1 MRKHKIIDTI
11 FLYDEIEMLHFRL
24 TELDEYVDEFVIMEC
39 EMDFKG
45 NPKPLNYL
53 ENIDLFKKWKDKIT
67 YLPTPSITF
76 NDVNT
81 IYESISFT
89 KKFNKVNDKIV
100 GKDDI
105 RFFQIITLI
114 GILLE
119 KPIGLDDL
127 ILISDVDEI
136 PDLSKVSSFKPQLK
150 FGVIVLRQTNFT
162 WTTKY
167 FDVIPNMGTIGFQF
181 NRLVTNPEIVYKAY
195 FNKLLPSNPDFE
207 IIDNGYHL
215 SHFYDLEKTISKLK
229 LLHNENSE
237 YDLSELDSRVRY
249 SYENLTSIKTNSN
262 EKIYN
267 LIDYDGK
274 LPKNIEGVG
283 LALENFSLFPNEQE
297 ILLAPGKLKLISID
311 NNFKYYHPDI
321 NAVKSIKKKYE
332 FEYIEPL
339 NKLEKLNKTTNNNT
353 NIYELPEH
361 FSLISNDP
369 EEKVIEF
376 YRSVPIINEMHYFK
390 LDKYVFQVF
399 YFNKAL
405 AYKKYYFNNK
415 SNCIHF

>member
-229 LLHNENSE
+229 LLHDENSE

-274 LPKNIEGVG
+274 LPKNIELLKNQTIGRLWDKKSLIILNHIGEYNDFGIEEMFDNICVINFTDNTQ
-283 LALENFSLFPNEQE
+283 LPYETELSEKTTYYNILKPLEIYYKTDDTFNLESFQKVFCVNDIKKIVRELLPIDQDLIVFSNNKNPTNNVVH
-297 ILLAPGKLKLISID
+297 PWRKVK
-311 NNFKYYHPDI
+311 NNFIYDLIKDI
-321 NAVKSIKKKYE
+321 
-332 FEYIEPL
+332 L
-339 NKLEKLNKTTNNNT
+339 
-353 NIYELPEH
+353 
-361 FSLISNDP
+361 
-369 EEKVIEF
+369 
-376 YRSVPIINEMHYFK
+376 
-390 LDKYVFQVF
+390 
-399 YFNKAL
+399 
-405 AYKKYYFNNK
+405 
-415 SNCIHF
+415 

>member
-76 NDVNT
+76 NDINT

-150 FGVIVLRQTNFT
+150 FGVIV
-162 WTTKY
+162 
-167 FDVIPNMGTIGFQF
+167 
-181 NRLVTNPEIVYKAY
+181 
-195 FNKLLPSNPDFE
+195 
-207 IIDNGYHL
+207 
-215 SHFYDLEKTISKLK
+215 
-229 LLHNENSE
+229 
-237 YDLSELDSRVRY
+237 
-249 SYENLTSIKTNSN
+249 
-262 EKIYN
+262 
-267 LIDYDGK
+267 
-274 LPKNIEGVG
+274 
-283 LALENFSLFPNEQE
+283 
-297 ILLAPGKLKLISID
+297 
-311 NNFKYYHPDI
+311 
-321 NAVKSIKKKYE
+321 
-332 FEYIEPL
+332 
-339 NKLEKLNKTTNNNT
+339 
-353 NIYELPEH
+353 
-361 FSLISNDP
+361 
-369 EEKVIEF
+369 
-376 YRSVPIINEMHYFK
+376 
-390 LDKYVFQVF
+390 
-399 YFNKAL
+399 
-405 AYKKYYFNNK
+405 
-415 SNCIHF
+415 

>member
-11 FLYDEIEMLHFRL
+11 FLYDEIEMLYFRL

-76 NDVNT
+76 NEINT
-81 IYESISFT
+81 IYKSISFT
-89 KKFNKVNDKIV
+89 KKFNKTNDK
-100 GKDDI
+100 
-105 RFFQIITLI
+105 
-114 GILLE
+114 
-119 KPIGLDDL
+119 
-127 ILISDVDEI
+127 I
-136 PDLSKVSSFKPQLK
+136 PDLSKVSLFKPQLK
-150 FGVIVLRQTNFT
+150 FGVVVLRQTNFT

-181 NRLVTNPEIVYKAY
+181 NRLITNPEIVYQSY
-195 FNKLLPSNPDFE
+195 FNKLSPSNPNFE

-229 LLHNENSE
+229 LLHDKNCE

-267 LIDYDGK
+267 LIDYDGE
-274 LPKNIEGVG
+274 LPKNIELLKNQTIGRLWDKKSLIVLNHIGEYNDFEMEEMFDNICVINFTDNTQLPYETELSEKTTYYNILKPFEVYYKTDDVLDLKTFQKIFCINDVKKIVRG
-283 LALENFSLFPNEQE
+283 LLPIDQDLILFSNGENTTNTVIYPWREV
-297 ILLAPGKLKLISID
+297 K
-311 NNFKYYHPDI
+311 NNFIYDVVKDI
-321 NAVKSIKKKYE
+321 
-332 FEYIEPL
+332 L
-339 NKLEKLNKTTNNNT
+339 
-353 NIYELPEH
+353 
-361 FSLISNDP
+361 
-369 EEKVIEF
+369 
-376 YRSVPIINEMHYFK
+376 
-390 LDKYVFQVF
+390 
-399 YFNKAL
+399 
-405 AYKKYYFNNK
+405 
-415 SNCIHF
+415 